1 MKKRASLENIL
12 MILIIFFIPYT
23 HFRMLGLKIS
33 EILTIVLVLIILC
46 KDKVKL
52 PIRDYIGK
60 FILFFCITIALSAVM
75 SLFDPIN
82 NRVYGND
89 NSIYYSFKFGW
100 IFKIIRFFII
110 WFFTCFFIKYLKDN
124 KAQKMYFDVYIISCM
139 ILDVWGIYSALK
151 NGFVAI
157 GFSRTA
163 LAAAEPSEAGFI
175 NCFAI
180 IISLFLIYKYK
191 KCKYVISS
199 VLLIIGQL
207 IIGSTASIICMGGAI
222 VVAVLYLI
230 SKTNKNLA
238 KKVFFYI
245 CFALLVLFAILYLVN
260 RTTIM
265 DKIIN
270 YKAYLD
276 IKGSSAA
283 ERITTMQ
290 SCWKMFCDR
299 PILGIGFGN
308 FGWYIDYYVTS
319 PLLNYIPGGNFQPNS
334 LYFQLVAELGIIGFT
349 LYIWLVKNIFKRILH
364 IIRVNNKD
372 GYGYMMLALFVYIL
386 IHNLTLTTL
395 YSFQFWML
403 IAYITVMCKEG
414 IDK

>member
-1 MKKRASLENIL
+1 MKKRVSLENIL
-12 MILIIFFIPYT
+12 MVLIVFFIPYT
-23 HFRMLGLKIS
+23 RFRMIGLKIS

-52 PIRDYIGK
+52 PVRDYVGK
-60 FILFFCITIALSAVM
+60 FILFFCAIIALSAVI

-82 NRVYGND
+82 NHVYGND
-89 NSIYYSFKFGW
+89 NSIYYSFEVGW
-100 IFKIIRFFII
+100 IFKIIRFIII
-110 WFFTCFFIKYLKDN
+110 WFFTCFFIRYLKDR
-124 KAQKMYFDVYIISCM
+124 KSKKKYFDVYIGSCI
-139 ILDVWGIYSALK
+139 ILDMWGIYSALK

-180 IISLFLIYKYK
+180 IISLFLIYEYK
-191 KCKYVISS
+191 KWTYVMSS
-199 VLLIIGQL
+199 ILLIAGQL
-207 IIGSTASIICMGGAI
+207 IIGSTASIICMGGALI
-222 VVAVLYLI
+222 VAVLYLI
-230 SKTNKNLA
+230 RKTNNNMA
-238 KKVFFYI
+238 KKVFFYL
-245 CFALLVLFAILYLVN
+245 CFAMLILFAILYLIN

-270 YKAYLD
+270 YKSYLD

-283 ERITTMQ
+283 ERITTIQ

-319 PLLNYIPGGNFQPNS
+319 PLLNYFPGGNFQPNS
-334 LYFQLVAELGIIGFT
+334 LYFELLAEVGIVGFV
-349 LYIWLVKNIFKRILH
+349 LYMLLVKNILKRILY
-364 IIRVNNKD
+364 IIKINKKN

-403 IAYITVMCKEG
+403 IAYITVICKEG